1 MHKFIL
7 NLFGFLKSSTQFL
20 KIIVIFLIAMLI
32 LYWMQD
38 LTNKSW
44 AWFGFISPLFDTLL
58 DIGKDVSSKSIKL
71 FAAVFEFK
79 YLVVLIFMGVLYFL
93 VHALYLGLNVLEDVY
108 DSGRRMYK
116 NIEEKTLNMQL
127 AVEQSYQQKKL
138 KYFQVYV
145 QGHIKPN
152 MAHRAFNVDLEEQN
166 KILVK
171 HLLDKTGVCP
181 NKYENGFLFNFSSFD
196 KVDEV
201 LDVFSKLYK
210 SKTPLDFQICLQI
223 IGQDAKV
230 EAEELNTLIGLKMLN
245 QIICLANTAYRYGFN
260 VNQRYNTSQV
270 GCFQKG
276 KDTFEI
282 HEFISK
288 E

>member
-20 KIIVIFLIAMLI
+20 KIIVIFLIAMLT

-58 DIGKDVSSKSIKL
+58 DIGKGVSSKSINL

-79 YLVVLIFMGVLYFL
+79 YLVVFIFMGVLYFL
-93 VHALYLGLNVLEDVY
+93 VHALYLGLNVLEDLY

-116 NIEEKTLNMQL
+116 NIEEKSLNMQL
-127 AVEQSYQQKKL
+127 AIEQSNQQKKL
-138 KYFQVYV
+138 KYFQIYV
-145 QGHIKPN
+145 QAYVKPN

-223 IGQDAKV
+223 TGQDAN
-230 EAEELNTLIGLKMLN
+230 AEEEELKTLIGLKMLN
-245 QIICLANTAYRYGFN
+245 QIICFANTAYRYGFN
-260 VNQRYNTSQV
+260 VDQRYTTSQV
-270 GCFQKG
+270 GYFQKG
-276 KDTFEI
+276 NDSFEI